1 MQPQQRESHVPKKS
15 LAREPPQE
23 DERESEATVPE
34 KKSLAWEPPQE
45 DEREV
50 KATRRRKALTRRREK
65 QRRLRKKA
73 EVPVPVK
80 GWEEG
85 PQRKGE

>member
-1 MQPQQRESHVPKKS
+1 MREGKETPESQPQQREGHVPEKS

-23 DERESEATVPE
+23 DERES
-34 KKSLAWEPPQE
+34 
-45 DEREV
+45 
-50 KATRRRKALTRRREK
+50 KATRRRKAPTRRREK
-65 QRRLRKKA
+65 QQRLRKEA
-73 EVPVPVK
+73 EVPVPIE